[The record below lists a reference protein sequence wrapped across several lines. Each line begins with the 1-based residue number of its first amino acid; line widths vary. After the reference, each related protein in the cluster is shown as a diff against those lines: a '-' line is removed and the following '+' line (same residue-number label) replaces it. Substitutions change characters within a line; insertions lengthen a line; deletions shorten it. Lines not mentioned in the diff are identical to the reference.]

1 MSICV
6 AMSLD
11 FWSHRVKR
19 CSHIFNIF
27 SLDAHGKYVVA
38 ADDND
43 NHPHGVVLMKNSI
56 FIQLVMVKKQ
66 LAYVIFRMYI
76 FVCIMPIT

>member
-1 MSICV
+1 MLRCRLISGLIVSKDALTYSI
-6 AMSLD
+6 
-11 FWSHRVKR
+11 F
-19 CSHIFNIF
+19 F

-56 FIQLVMVKKQ
+56 FLQLVMVKKQ
-66 LAYVIFRMYI
+66 LAYVIFRMHI